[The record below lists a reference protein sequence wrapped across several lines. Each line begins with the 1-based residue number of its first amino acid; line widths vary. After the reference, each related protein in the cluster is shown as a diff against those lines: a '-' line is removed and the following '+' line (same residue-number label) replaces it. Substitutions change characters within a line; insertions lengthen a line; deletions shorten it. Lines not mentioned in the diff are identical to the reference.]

1 MVRDSELILTQSI
14 LAHLPEYIDPDTT
27 RVFVL
32 IYAPDLKT
40 HPLSAIATGRRPSQS
55 IASSFSNISQTDAHT
70 PAQTP
75 GDFPSG
81 NNDGILAHVEP
92 NPIDESPS
100 LYKTLHNQA
109 LALVDRDT
117 MILPYTSPNG
127 HKHILR
133 SLAPEVV
140 YIQESLC
147 GRDGEVVSD
156 LSGWVRQTVIVIGD
170 EGGHGGLVDTDDES
184 AGRQH
189 ETWWQKEERTGLGKR
204 VAVVESLKIGEDWE
218 RRVNERD

>member
-1 MVRDSELILTQSI
+1 LQSI
-14 LAHLPEYIDPDTT
+14 LSHLPEFIDPDST

-32 IYAPDLKT
+32 IYAPDLKA
-40 HPLSAIATGRRPSQS
+40 HPLSTLTPSNTRPSQS
-55 IASSFSNISQTDAHT
+55 MTSSFSNISQTEAH
-70 PAQTP
+70 TP

-81 NNDGILAHVEP
+81 PDGILNQVDP
-92 NPIDESPS
+92 NPIDESS
-100 LYKTLHNQA
+100 TLFKTLHNQA
-109 LALVDRDT
+109 IALVDRDT
-117 MILPYTSPNG
+117 MVLPYTSSSG

-147 GRDGEVVSD
+147 GRDGEIVSD

-170 EGGHGGLVDTDDES
+170 EGGHGGLVDTDDEGS
-184 AGRQH
+184 ALGRRDGQMG
-189 ETWWQKEERTGLGKR
+189 EKWWMKEERTGMGRR

-218 RRVNERD
+218 RRINEKD